1 MNMNKLFAAVV
12 LSATLMSSAFAADHY
27 QQIRNATGR
36 IEIAGKTFLIDPMLG
51 KKDAYP
57 GFENTH
63 NSQLRFP
70 LVELPVSIEDTYKG
84 VEGIIVTHTHLDHW
98 DPEAQKKLPKDILI
112 IAQHEDDAKL
122 IRSQGFKNVKGHCC
136 K

>member
-51 KKDAYP
+51 DAA
-57 GFENTH
+57 N
-63 NSQLRFP
+63 L
-70 LVELPVSIEDTYKG
+70 
-84 VEGIIVTHTHLDHW
+84 
-98 DPEAQKKLPKDILI
+98 LI
-112 IAQHEDDAKL
+112 
-122 IRSQGFKNVKGHCC
+122 
-136 K
+136 

>member
-51 KKDAYP
+51 KKMLIP
-57 GFENTH
+57 V
-63 NSQLRFP
+63 LR
-70 LVELPVSIEDTYKG
+70 I
-84 VEGIIVTHTHLDHW
+84 HTTASCDSLS
-98 DPEAQKKLPKDILI
+98 LNC
-112 IAQHEDDAKL
+112 
-122 IRSQGFKNVKGHCC
+122 R
-136 K
+136 